1 MKLGGGE
8 GGGDSGGIAFP
19 TFAFLFALA
28 SWEKKVFQLF
38 GMFSPWK
45 FNVVSEY
52 RRLSDV
58 HGTTF
63 DLNFKIVLGSLTV
76 YLPTPHPFPPLSCLL
91 WSCSNRQWEKG
102 RASNKCFQR
111 AGRGFACGRRLFP
124 WVGILGLR
132 GLMSV
137 HVGTSCGGSLFFVRI
152 QRKHLHVLPA

>member
-38 GMFSPWK
+38 GMFCPWK

-52 RRLSDV
+52 CRLSDV

-76 YLPTPHPFPPLSCLL
+76 YLSPPTPTPFLFCLAYSGL
-91 WSCSNRQWEKG
+91 VLIISER
-102 RASNKCFQR
+102 R
-111 AGRGFACGRRLFP
+111 AGHQTNAFSEQAEG
-124 WVGILGLR
+124 
-132 GLMSV
+132 
-137 HVGTSCGGSLFFVRI
+137 
-152 QRKHLHVLPA
+152 LHVEGGFSLGSAFWD